1 MSVSIEVELSPVF
14 QTVRLPSRLFVDLE
28 EEEATVKG
36 LLERLSQGWGEKVHT
51 LLFEKG
57 GDSILSGLMAMVNDR
72 TFTGTALN
80 QQTIYLH
87 NGDKVSLLYFVPGG

>member
-1 MSVSIEVELSPVF
+1 MKIDVELSPVF
-14 QTVRLPSRLFVDLE
+14 QTACSSLYLTYDLK

-36 LLERLSQGWGEKVHT
+36 LLRRISEEWGEKIHP

-57 GDSILSGLMAMVNDR
+57 GDSILSGLMVMVNDR

-80 QQTIYLH
+80 QQTVPLH
-87 NGDKVSLLYFVPGG
+87 SGDKVSLLYFVSGG